1 MADFISSSYL
11 TALVS
16 SKPKTLLPCFCTMT
30 APSIVAKPPPMS
42 LCVDCRRTD
51 VPTYRNV
58 KVQASSSSSASS
70 TGFESVLG
78 GQPRGGTSDGNTSA
92 GEGIA
97 GPSLERIVLS
107 IARDATCD
115 PVECIQLVPLS
126 SEVDGKTSTLVDSPD
141 GTGTFRRTKCKVTL
155 LNGTSTASTLVVP
168 SSAGVSAKIFHDG
181 SGHTSTMLE
190 LESID
195 LPATKSGVKAK
206 KEWRQLGSLGE
217 NLVVQ
222 LGFKLLSSGKEDDD
236 APPQWTLS
244 QAFVSQPV

>member
-1 MADFISSSYL
+1 MIAQEQFAAVFSKVTDATDQTLRLISSEVYGE
-11 TALVS
+11 
-16 SKPKTLLPCFCTMT
+16 
-30 APSIVAKPPPMS
+30 
-42 LCVDCRRTD
+42 
-51 VPTYRNV
+51 
-58 KVQASSSSSASS
+58 
-70 TGFESVLG
+70 GFESVLG

-155 LNGTSTASTLVVP
+155 LDGSSTASTLVVP

-181 SGHTSTMLE
+181 FGQTSAMVE

-195 LPATKSGVKAK
+195 LPATQAEVTAK
-206 KEWRQLGSLGE
+206 KEWRQLGSLGG
-217 NLVVQ
+217 NLV
-222 LGFKLLSSGKEDDD
+222 GMSGE
-236 APPQWTLS
+236 S
-244 QAFVSQPV
+244 FVIFLAIGL

>member
-1 MADFISSSYL
+1 MAQEQFATVFSKVTDATDQTLRLISSEVYGEGL
-11 TALVS
+11 
-16 SKPKTLLPCFCTMT
+16 
-30 APSIVAKPPPMS
+30 
-42 LCVDCRRTD
+42 
-51 VPTYRNV
+51 
-58 KVQASSSSSASS
+58 
-70 TGFESVLG
+70 ESVLG
-78 GQPRGGTSDGNTSA
+78 GPRGSASGGSTSTD
-92 GEGIA
+92 EGIA
-97 GPSLERIVLS
+97 GSSLERIVLS
-107 IARDATCD
+107 VARNATCD

-155 LNGTSTASTLVVP
+155 LDGSATASTLVVP

-181 SGHTSTMLE
+181 FSHTSTMLE

-195 LPATKSGVKAK
+195 LPATQAEVKAK
-206 KEWRQLGSLGE
+206 KEWRQLGSLGG

-222 LGFKLLSSGKEDDD
+222 LGFKLLSSGEEGDD